1 MKTDNLINL
10 ITKGAC
16 ICMLLVSLNSCSGC
30 SQTEYTEGVTAEETA
45 AQMMGRNDA
54 RYFVNRHWNDS
65 SELRYRLALIRH
77 QSDSLK
83 KSRGMDF
90 AAAYDS
96 TFISTIRSVNPDLA
110 SVVTRLNANPK

>member
-1 MKTDNLINL
+1 MA
-10 ITKGAC
+10 GAYLSG
-16 ICMLLVSLNSCSGC
+16 MLLLSMSSCSGC
-30 SQTEYTEGVTAEETA
+30 TETEHTEGVTAEITA

-54 RYFVNRHWNDS
+54 RVFVNRHWNDS

-83 KSRGMDF
+83 KSRGMEF

-96 TFISTIRSVNPDLA
+96 TFISTIRAVRPDLA
-110 SVVTRLNANPK
+110 SVVARLNSNPK

>member
-1 MKTDNLINL
+1 
-10 ITKGAC
+10 
-16 ICMLLVSLNSCSGC
+16 MLLVSLNSCSGC
-30 SQTEYTEGVTAEETA
+30 TETEHTEAVTADITA

-54 RYFVNRHWNDS
+54 RFFVNRQWNDS

-90 AAAYDS
+90 AAVYDS
-96 TFISTIRSVNPDLA
+96 TFISTIRAVNPELA
-110 SVVTRLNANPK
+110 SSVTRLNSNPK

>member
-1 MKTDNLINL
+1 MIKKLL
-10 ITKGAC
+10 KITGGA
-16 ICMLLVSLNSCSGC
+16 LLSGGLLFSFTSCSAC
-30 SQTEYTEGVTAEETA
+30 SETEHTEAVTADITA

-83 KSRGMDF
+83 KSRGMEF

-110 SVVTRLNANPK
+110 SSVARLNANSK

>member
-1 MKTDNLINL
+1 MKLFVYSI
-10 ITKGAC
+10 
-16 ICMLLVSLNSCSGC
+16 LLLTSLSSCSGC
-30 SQTEYTEGVTAEETA
+30 AQTEYTENVTAEETA

-54 RYFVNRHWNDS
+54 RYFVNRQWNDS
-65 SELRYRLALIRH
+65 AELHYRLALIRH

-83 KSRGMDF
+83 KSRGMEF

-110 SVVTRLNANPK
+110 SAVSRLNSNPK